1 MNRMEQS
8 RQAQMNNYKA
18 FGRRPGNR
26 NLTVEKAKD
35 KKGTLKR
42 LIAYFAAEKA
52 MIIGLLA
59 AVIVVVICSVYAPKL
74 QSNAIDIIASGRFKE
89 LTPILITMVV
99 VYIIHSIC
107 TFLQTKISAVLSQ
120 NIVKKMREDLFRH
133 IVNLPV
139 RYLDSNSHG
148 DIMSRMTNDIEN
160 ISTTV
165 SQSLSSMFSGV
176 LTIIGTVIMMTVLCP
191 QLALLSCVT
200 VILTVIATKFLSK
213 AMKKFFTKRQ
223 VLLGNLNGTVEE
235 MVTGYKSVVAYN
247 RQENVIKDFN
257 SVSDELT
264 RVGIIAEILGG
275 SMGPVMN
282 VINNISF
289 VIIAAFG
296 GYFAISH
303 IISIGVIS
311 AFIVYAKQ
319 FGRPIDELAQIYGQ
333 IQTAIAGAERVFAV
347 MDEPLEDKSGDK
359 NMDKLE
365 GVIKFKD
372 VNFSY
377 TKDKQVLYDFNLQ
390 VKAGQKVALVGSTGS
405 GKTTVVNLLMRFY
418 DVDSGEILIDD
429 VNIKD
434 IDCATLR
441 KNTAIVLQDTVLFA
455 DTIKNN
461 LKYSNEAATD
471 EQMYAAAA
479 MSNCDTMINKMPLKY
494 DTELMAEGENIS
506 QGQRQLLSIARAFLA
521 QPKIL
526 ILDEATSNVD
536 TRTEKHIQDAMLKL
550 MENRTSL
557 IIAHRLSTIQDAD
570 IIVVM
575 DEGHI
580 VEAGNH
586 KELLNK
592 MGRYYKLYM
601 TQFAGQTI

>member
-1 MNRMEQS
+1 MEQS

-257 SVSDELT
+257 NVSDELT

-296 GYFAISH
+296 GYFAINH

-536 TRTEKHIQDAMLKL
+536 IRTEKHIQDAMLKL

>member
-1 MNRMEQS
+1 MEQS

-296 GYFAISH
+296 GYFAINH

-365 GVIKFKD
+365 GVIRFKD

>member
-1 MNRMEQS
+1 MEQS

-601 TQFAGQTI
+601 TQFAGQAI

>member
-1 MNRMEQS
+1 MEQS

-165 SQSLSSMFSGV
+165 SQSLSSMFSGI

-213 AMKKFFTKRQ
+213 VMKKFFTKRQ

-257 SVSDELT
+257 NVSDELT

-296 GYFAISH
+296 GYFAINH

>member
-1 MNRMEQS
+1 MEQS
-8 RQAQMNNYKA
+8 IQAQMNNYKA

-257 SVSDELT
+257 NVSDELT

-296 GYFAISH
+296 GYFAINH

>member
-1 MNRMEQS
+1 MEQS

-120 NIVKKMREDLFRH
+120 NIVKKMREDLFSH

-165 SQSLSSMFSGV
+165 SQSLSSMFSGI

-257 SVSDELT
+257 NVSDELT

-296 GYFAISH
+296 GYFAINH

>member
-1 MNRMEQS
+1 MEQS

-165 SQSLSSMFSGV
+165 SESLSSMFSGV

-257 SVSDELT
+257 NVSDELT

-296 GYFAISH
+296 GYFAINH

>member
-1 MNRMEQS
+1 MEQS

-99 VYIIHSIC
+99 VYIIHRIC

-165 SQSLSSMFSGV
+165 SQSLSSMFSGI

-257 SVSDELT
+257 NVSDELT

-296 GYFAISH
+296 GYFAINH

>member
-1 MNRMEQS
+1 MEQS

-257 SVSDELT
+257 NVSDELT

-296 GYFAISH
+296 GYFAINH

-461 LKYSNEAATD
+461 LKYSYEAATD

>member
-1 MNRMEQS
+1 MEQS

-405 GKTTVVNLLMRFY
+405 GKTTVVNLLMRIY

>member
-1 MNRMEQS
+1 MEQS

-59 AVIVVVICSVYAPKL
+59 AVIVVVICLVYAPKL

-99 VYIIHSIC
+99 LYIIHSIC

-165 SQSLSSMFSGV
+165 SQSLSSMFSGI

-257 SVSDELT
+257 NVSDELT

-296 GYFAISH
+296 GYFAINH

-377 TKDKQVLYDFNLQ
+377 TKDKQVLYDFNLE

>member
-1 MNRMEQS
+1 MEQS

-257 SVSDELT
+257 NVSDELT

-296 GYFAISH
+296 GYFAINH

-557 IIAHRLSTIQDAD
+557 IIAHRLSTIQYAD

>member
-1 MNRMEQS
+1 MEQS

-257 SVSDELT
+257 NVSDELT

-296 GYFAISH
+296 GYFAINH

-536 TRTEKHIQDAMLKL
+536 TRTERHIQDAMLKL

>member
-1 MNRMEQS
+1 MEQS

-42 LIAYFAAEKA
+42 MIAYFAAEKA

-74 QSNAIDIIASGRFKE
+74 QSNAIDIIASGRFKQ

-120 NIVKKMREDLFRH
+120 NIVKKMREDLFRY

-247 RQENVIKDFN
+247 RQKNVIKDFN
-257 SVSDELT
+257 SVSNELT

-296 GYFAISH
+296 GYFAINH

>member
-1 MNRMEQS
+1 MEQS

-213 AMKKFFTKRQ
+213 AMKKFFTERQ

-247 RQENVIKDFN
+247 RQKNVIKDFN

-296 GYFAISH
+296 GYFAINH

>member
-1 MNRMEQS
+1 MEQS

-52 MIIGLLA
+52 MIIWLLA

-257 SVSDELT
+257 NVSDELT

-296 GYFAISH
+296 GYFAINH

-418 DVDSGEILIDD
+418 DVDSGEIFIDD

-461 LKYSNEAATD
+461 LNYSNEAATD

-557 IIAHRLSTIQDAD
+557 IIAHRLSTIQDTD

>member
-1 MNRMEQS
+1 MEQS

-257 SVSDELT
+257 NVSDELT

-296 GYFAISH
+296 GYFAINH

-461 LKYSNEAATD
+461 LKYYNEAATD

>member
-1 MNRMEQS
+1 MEQS

-133 IVNLPV
+133 IVNLSV

-223 VLLGNLNGTVEE
+223 VLLGNLNGMVEE

-296 GYFAISH
+296 GYFAINH

-365 GVIKFKD
+365 GVIRFKD

>member
-1 MNRMEQS
+1 MEQS

-107 TFLQTKISAVLSQ
+107 TFLQTKIIAVLSQ

-200 VILTVIATKFLSK
+200 VIFTVIATKFLSK

-296 GYFAISH
+296 GYFAINH

-429 VNIKD
+429 VNIKE